1 MNHSLED
8 IGVLTVVL
16 DSFGKRTLP
25 RIFDIKKIID
35 DGGTLSDSHIDFLDE
50 ALNQALQY
58 GNYVDEHPAFR
69 DLFSRVAHLYHEIT
83 SQALENEQHIPDNI
97 SQPMTASNRT
107 GTL

>member
-25 RIFDIKKIID
+25 RIFDIKKMID

-50 ALNQALQY
+50 ALTQAKEY
-58 GNYVDEHPAFR
+58 GSYVDTHPAFR
-69 DLFSRVAHLYHEIT
+69 GLFSRVAHLYKEIT
-83 SQALENEQHIPDNI
+83 AKALENEKLIPGSI
-97 SQPMTASNRT
+97 PKPTVEQA
-107 GTL
+107 LL